1 MNALATLGIQ
11 GPCEFDV
18 ELRSLNGDMT
28 KQWKQK
34 APGLFVQLHTMLYMF
49 GERLAASK
57 LDHCKTRLYVRRWL
71 GWRIF
76 CVIIFI
82 YFLEYTYFVMLM

>member
-34 APGLFVQLHTMLYMF
+34 APGLFVQLHTKLYMF

-57 LDHCKTRLYVRRWL
+57 LDHCKTALCKTMVGLGGFSVWLYSY
-71 GWRIF
+71 IF
-76 CVIIFI
+76 
-82 YFLEYTYFVMLM
+82 